1 MSYVEAVELLRD
13 SPVKSQ
19 LLIKK
24 RSINN
29 HLDSNESSPVMDVT
43 LSSHPSQVNHNYLD
57 LSTTPC
63 LTKSNQLTVTN
74 FNNNQLIGNQSL
86 PPAMARKQLFPEDP
100 IPPLSSASD
109 IMKYSNE
116 NNTFIV
122 TLIKNMRGLGLSIVG
137 GIDTRG
143 SESIGLP
150 IQSSPS
156 TPSIPSQ
163 SQSSLVSQ
171 SSSSSLTS
179 SLAPSLAIDQLIRI
193 KRVFPSD
200 PASNAGLIPGDI
212 ILEANGTPTIGMTQV
227 VS

>member
-13 SPVKSQ
+13 SPIKSQ

-24 RSINN
+24 ANIIN
-29 HLDSNESSPVMDVT
+29 HLNSNQSSSLMNVS
-43 LSSHPSQVNHNYLD
+43 LSHSSQVNHNYVD
-57 LSTTPC
+57 LSATPC
-63 LTKSNQLTVTN
+63 LTKSNLLTVTN
-74 FNNNQLIGNQSL
+74 YNNNQLIGNQSFG
-86 PPAMARKQLFPEDP
+86 PAMARKQLFPDDP

-143 SESIGLP
+143 SESNSLP
-150 IQSSPS
+150 SQSSPS

-171 SSSSSLTS
+171 SSPSLVS

>member
-13 SPVKSQ
+13 SPIKSQ

-24 RSINN
+24 GNIINN
-29 HLDSNESSPVMDVT
+29 LNPNQASSLMNVS
-43 LSSHPSQVNHNYLD
+43 LSHSSQVNHNYVD
-57 LSTTPC
+57 LSVTPS
-63 LTKSNQLTVTN
+63 LTKSNHLTGTN
-74 FNNNQLIGNQSL
+74 YNNNQLIGNQSFA
-86 PPAMARKQLFPEDP
+86 PAMARKQLFPDDP

-109 IMKYSNE
+109 IIKYSNE

-143 SESIGLP
+143 SESSSLLS
-150 IQSSPS
+150 QSSPS
-156 TPSIPSQ
+156 VPSIP

-171 SSSSSLTS
+171 SS
-179 SLAPSLAIDQLIRI
+179 PSLAIDQLIRI

-212 ILEANGTPTIGMTQV
+212 ILEANGTSTIGMTQV